1 MNVAAGQ
8 AVAPSLSVN
17 PRLDNQ
23 AAKPRFLDFFA
34 GSGLVSR
41 ALERWFELAWA
52 NDVCPKKVLV
62 FRANHPDGRLV
73 QGTVAEVRGVEVP
86 GAELSWAS
94 FPCQDLSLAG
104 PAKGIRASRS
114 GLVWHWL
121 RVMDEMPK
129 RPPLV
134 VAENVVGLLSSREGA
149 DYLELH
155 QALEARGYRVGS
167 MVLDAVRFVPQSR
180 PRVFVVALAADH
192 PLAPGLTSDGPN
204 WLHPAPVIRV
214 AGRLPHFVWWRM
226 PEPPKRK
233 KNLSDLL
240 DLTRP
245 CHDDGTSRKNLELIP
260 SAHRRRL
267 ETCGLD
273 AVPGYRRIRNG
284 RQVLELRFDDVA
296 GCLRTPAGGSS
307 RQLLVVRQ
315 DGQWRTRLLCA
326 AEAARLMGAP
336 ARFRLPVGETE
347 AYRAMGDAVAAPVA
361 AYLARHLLVKLLAG
375 RHEVA

>member
-8 AVAPSLSVN
+8 AVTPLLSAQ
-17 PRLDNQ
+17 RLLDNQ
-23 AAKPRFLDFFA
+23 AVKPRFLDFFA

-52 NDVCPKKVLV
+52 NDVCPKKALV

-73 QGTVAEVRGVEVP
+73 QGSVAEVRGADVP

-114 GLVWHWL
+114 GLVWQWL

-134 VAENVVGLLSSREGA
+134 VAENVVGLLSSREGG
-149 DYLELH
+149 DYRELH
-155 QALEARGYRVGS
+155 QALEARGYRVGA

-192 PLAPGLTSDGPN
+192 PVAPGLTSDGPN
-204 WLHPAPVIRV
+204 WLHPAPVVRV
-214 AGRLPHFVWWRM
+214 AEKLPCFCWWRL

-240 DLTRP
+240 DLARP
-245 CHDDGTSRKNLELIP
+245 CHDDGASRKNLALIP
-260 SAHRRRL
+260 STHRSRL

-336 ARFRLPVGETE
+336 ARFKLPVGETE
-347 AYRAMGDAVAAPVA
+347 AYRAMGDAVAVPVA
-361 AYLARHLLVKLLAG
+361 AYLARHLLIKLLAG
-375 RHEVA
+375 RHETS

>member
-1 MNVAAGQ
+1 MNIAAGQ
-8 AVAPSLSVN
+8 AGAPACAAKPSPGVL
-17 PRLDNQ
+17 

-34 GSGLVSR
+34 GSGLVSQ
-41 ALERWFELAWA
+41 ALERWFELVWA
-52 NDVCPKKVLV
+52 NDVCPKKGAV
-62 FRANHPDGRLV
+62 FRANHPAGRLV
-73 QGTVAEVRGVEVP
+73 QGSVAEVRGADVP

-114 GLVWHWL
+114 GLVWQWL
-121 RVMDEMPK
+121 RVMDEMPR
-129 RPPLV
+129 RPRLV
-134 VAENVVGLLSSREGA
+134 VAENVVGLLSSHEGR
-149 DYLELH
+149 DYAALH
-155 QALEARGYRVGS
+155 QALEERGYRVGA

-180 PRVFVVALAADH
+180 PRVFVVGLAAEH

-204 WLHPAPVIRV
+204 WLHPAPVTRA
-214 AGRLPHFVWWRM
+214 AGRLPRFVWWRM
-226 PEPPKRK
+226 PEPPQRK
-233 KNLSDLL
+233 KQLSDLL

-245 CHDDGTSRKNLELIP
+245 CHDESTSRKNLALIP
-260 SAHRRRL
+260 PTHRLRL
-267 ETCGLD
+267 EACGLE

-315 DGQWRTRLLCA
+315 DGQWRTRLLSA

-361 AYLARHLLVKLLAG
+361 AYLARHLLIKLLAG
-375 RHEVA
+375 GHDAS